1 MLKIR
6 IVRNQYESAAG
17 YTHGRLYLDECGFFC
32 WTLEDEDRGLHQDMP
47 LSQILAKKKYGQTAI
62 PKGTY
67 RVRMDT
73 ISPKLKNRVY
83 AKKYGGRLPRLEN
96 VPGWEGVLIHP
107 FNTPEESLG
116 CIAPGELNGNIRG
129 RIFNSTKAFYDL
141 MDFYLEPAYKRGEEI
156 WLTIE

>member
-1 MLKIR
+1 MKIT
-6 IVRNQYESAAG
+6 IKRNAYESAAG
-17 YTHGRLYLDECGFFC
+17 YTHGRMYLDECGFFC
-32 WTLEDEDRGLHQDMP
+32 WTLEDEDRGLSQEMP
-47 LSQILAKKKYGQTAI
+47 LATIKARKKYGQTAI

-73 ISPKLKNRVY
+73 ISPKLKDRAY

-107 FNTPEESLG
+107 FNLPSESYG
-116 CIAPGELNGNIRG
+116 CIAPGMLNGSIRG
-129 RIFNSTKAFYDL
+129 RIFESTKAFYDL
-141 MDFYLEPAYKRGEEI
+141 MDFYLEPAYQRGEEI

>member
-1 MLKIR
+1 MR
-6 IVRNQYESAAG
+6 ITIKRSPAESAAG
-17 YTHGRLYLDECGFFC
+17 YTHGRMYLDECGFFA
-32 WTLEDEDRGLHQDMP
+32 WTLEDEDRGLSQDMP
-47 LSQILAKKKYGQTAI
+47 LAQIKARKKYGQTAI

-73 ISPKLKNRVY
+73 ISPKLKDRAY

-107 FNTPEESLG
+107 FNFPSESYG
-116 CIAPGELNGNIRG
+116 CIAPGMLKGSIRG
-129 RIFNSTKAFYDL
+129 CIFDSTKAFYDL

-156 WLTIE
+156 WITIE